1 MNYYGQVANG
11 GAYPAI
17 NPNVIMDMDVIIPKD
32 TVLNKFHKITEPL
45 FLQYYTNEQENQT
58 LIALR
63 DSLLPKLMKGE
74 IEI

>member
-1 MNYYGQVANG
+1 M
-11 GAYPAI
+11 
-17 NPNVIMDMDVIIPKD
+17 IIPSKE
-32 TVLNKFHKITEPL
+32 VVCYFHKRVEPIYL
-45 FLQYYTNEQENQT
+45 LIKNNIQENQT